1 MVRLALRGKAMICD
15 RCGEVAETY
24 MTEERGEIREDCQR
38 EIQRENRRQFGRARS
53 QGQDG

>member
-1 MVRLALRGKAMICD
+1 MICD

-24 MTEERGEIREDCQR
+24 MTEERGEICEACQR
-38 EIQRENRRQFGRARS
+38 EIQQENRRQFGRARS